1 LARKQIIRDLK
12 KHRLPHLLPNVKK
25 MPIGAFQGIQFLS
38 KGFDE
43 HEKFVLKETVLLLGG
58 TFIDWKMRAELSP
71 DKSVY
76 VLCAELTKT
85 KNLIEGDE
93 VLQRSSVSVQDIK
106 VKRSVWLFKCQFKG
120 ELLD

>member
-1 LARKQIIRDLK
+1 M
-12 KHRLPHLLPNVKK
+12 
-25 MPIGAFQGIQFLS
+25 MPIQSFDGIQFLA

-43 HEKFVLKETVLLLGG
+43 HEKFVLKETVGLLGG
-58 TFIDWKMRAELSP
+58 SFVDWKMRAGLNS

-85 KNLIEGDE
+85 KNLIESDE
-93 VLQRSSVSVQDIK
+93 VLKASAVDVQKIQ